1 MPIDHEK
8 LSQTITL
15 VDKFQPL
22 QLPNGAVES
31 AHLEK
36 ARALLF
42 QLIQLL
48 EPHVGEYP
56 NLKHGLA
63 DMHDWLKAGLETEPQ
78 ISHLAANFEDVPEGH
93 EDLIFTVTSTV
104 NYSPDHRLE
113 IVLYERKEGE
123 PAREL
128 RRIYDCPLL
137 QIVKLIDASSG
148 FGPNSNCIVE
158 FTECLAGPIG
168 RPDTFALFFTSKNA
182 LRGKR
187 ITQALMEHVIAPKSF
202 GKLRHATLDELNL
215 AVPCKTVFHEWF
227 HRQGVMPLQYFHS
240 LLDTVAGGA
249 FEEARVETGAA
260 LKLFELAQ
268 TSHPYAEIY
277 ELAAMFIIVD
287 RTLRYPYAAHPNENC
302 DALSGQYILAQLIQK
317 GCAHFDA
324 AQLHFE
330 SPARFVEALT
340 EIQKELLDVANVAL
354 VSSHAAAIQT
364 IHDHIFKYTPTKD
377 KDGFIHRSVFH
388 EWLERRASSSIGRL
402 LAETEARED
411 AEVSA
416 NVAAD

>member
-1 MPIDHEK
+1 MSLNADQ
-8 LSQTITL
+8 LRQAITL
-15 VDKFQPL
+15 VNRFQPFHAS
-22 QLPNGAVES
+22 NGAVES
-31 AHLEK
+31 EHLDE
-36 ARALLF
+36 ARALLP
-42 QLIQLL
+42 QLLELL
-48 EPHVGEYP
+48 EPHSGDYP

-63 DMHDWLKAGLETEPQ
+63 DMREWLKAGLDTEPQ

-93 EDLIFTVTSTV
+93 QDIIFTVTSTV

-137 QIVKLIDASSG
+137 QIVKLLDASTG
-148 FGPNSNCIVE
+148 FGPASNCIVE

-168 RPDTFALFFTSKNA
+168 RPDTFALFFTSKNS
-182 LRGKR
+182 LRGKM
-187 ITQALMEHVIAPKSF
+187 ITQPLMEQVVAPKSF
-202 GKLRHATLDELNL
+202 TKLRQATLEELNL
-215 AVPCKTVFHEWF
+215 AIPCKTVFHEWF

-354 VSSHAAAIQT
+354 VSSHDAAIQT

-377 KDGFIHRSVFH
+377 KEGFIHRSVFH
-388 EWLERRASSSIGRL
+388 EWLERRASSTIGRL
-402 LAETEARED
+402 LAETAAREGVE
-411 AEVSA
+411 AGV
-416 NVAAD
+416 NIAAF

>member
-1 MPIDHEK
+1 MSLNADQLRQAIA
-8 LSQTITL
+8 L
-15 VDKFQPL
+15 VNRFQPFH
-22 QLPNGAVES
+22 LPNGAVKSEHVDEARS
-31 AHLEK
+31 LLHQVLE
-36 ARALLF
+36 
-42 QLIQLL
+42 LL
-48 EPHVGEYP
+48 EPHAGDYP

-63 DMHDWLKAGLETEPQ
+63 DMREWLKAGLDTEPQ
-78 ISHLAANFEDVPEGH
+78 ISHFAANFEDVPEGSQ
-93 EDLIFTVTSTV
+93 DLIFTVTSTV

-113 IVLYERKEGE
+113 LVLYERNEGE

-137 QIVKLIDASSG
+137 QIVKLLDASTG
-148 FGPNSNCIVE
+148 FGPTSNCIVE

-168 RPDTFALFFTSKNA
+168 RPDTFALFFTSKNS
-182 LRGKR
+182 LRGKM
-187 ITQALMEHVIAPKSF
+187 ITQPLMEQVVAPKSF
-202 GKLRHATLDELNL
+202 TKLRQATLAELNL
-215 AVPCKTVFHEWF
+215 AIPCKTVFHEWF

-277 ELAAMFIIVD
+277 ELAAMFIIVN

-302 DALSGQYILAQLIQK
+302 DALSGQYMLAQFIQK

-330 SPARFVEALT
+330 TPARFVEVLRAV
-340 EIQKELLDVANVAL
+340 QDELLEVANVAL
-354 VSSHAAAIQT
+354 LSSHDAAIAA
-364 IHDHIFKYTPTKD
+364 IHEHIFKYTPTKGP
-377 KDGFIHRSVFH
+377 DGFIHRSVFH
-388 EWLERRASSSIGRL
+388 EWLESRASQTIGRL
-402 LAETEARED
+402 LAETTVREGE
-411 AEVSA
+411 EVAA

>member
-1 MPIDHEK
+1 MSLNADQLRQAIA
-8 LSQTITL
+8 L
-15 VDKFQPL
+15 VNRFQPFH
-22 QLPNGAVES
+22 LPNGAVKSE
-31 AHLEK
+31 HVDE
-36 ARALLF
+36 ARSLLH
-42 QLIQLL
+42 QTMELL
-48 EPHVGEYP
+48 EPHAGDYP

-63 DMHDWLKAGLETEPQ
+63 DMREWLKAGLDTEPQ
-78 ISHLAANFEDVPEGH
+78 ISHFAANFEDVPEGGQ
-93 EDLIFTVTSTV
+93 DLIFTVTSTV

-113 IVLYERKEGE
+113 LVLYERKEGE

-148 FGPNSNCIVE
+148 FGPASNCIVE

-168 RPDTFALFFTSKNA
+168 RPDTFALFFTSKNS
-182 LRGKR
+182 LRGKM
-187 ITQALMEHVIAPKSF
+187 ITQPLMEQVVAPKSF
-202 GKLRHATLDELNL
+202 TKLRQATLEELNL
-215 AVPCKTVFHEWF
+215 AIPCKTVFHEWF

-330 SPARFVEALT
+330 SPARFVE
-340 EIQKELLDVANVAL
+340 
-354 VSSHAAAIQT
+354 
-364 IHDHIFKYTPTKD
+364 
-377 KDGFIHRSVFH
+377 
-388 EWLERRASSSIGRL
+388 
-402 LAETEARED
+402 
-411 AEVSA
+411 
-416 NVAAD
+416 

>member
-1 MPIDHEK
+1 MSLNADQ
-8 LSQTITL
+8 LRQAITL
-15 VDKFQPL
+15 VDRFQSFHM
-22 QLPNGAVES
+22 PNGAVKSEHVDEAS
-31 AHLEK
+31 TLLHQVLE
-36 ARALLF
+36 
-42 QLIQLL
+42 LL
-48 EPHVGEYP
+48 EPHAGDYP

-63 DMHDWLKAGLETEPQ
+63 DMREWLKAGLDTEPQ
-78 ISHLAANFEDVPEGH
+78 ISHFAANFEDVPEGSQ
-93 EDLIFTVTSTV
+93 DLIFTVTSTV

-113 IVLYERKEGE
+113 LVLYERNEGE

-137 QIVKLIDASSG
+137 QIVKLLDASSG
-148 FGPNSNCIVE
+148 FGPASNCIVE

-168 RPDTFALFFTSKNA
+168 RPDTFALFFTSKNS
-182 LRGKR
+182 LRGKM
-187 ITQALMEHVIAPKSF
+187 ITQPLMEQVVAPKSF
-202 GKLRHATLDELNL
+202 TKLRQATLEELNL
-215 AVPCKTVFHEWF
+215 AIPCKTVFHEWF

-340 EIQKELLDVANVAL
+340 EIQKELLEVANVAL
-354 VSSHAAAIQT
+354 LSSHDAAIQT

-377 KDGFIHRSVFH
+377 KEGFIHRSVFH
-388 EWLERRASSSIGRL
+388 EWLERRASATIGRL
-402 LAETEARED
+402 LAETAAREGVG
-411 AEVSA
+411 AGV
-416 NVAAD
+416 NIAAF

>member
-1 MPIDHEK
+1 MDREIF
-8 LSQTITL
+8 SQAIAL
-15 VDKFQPL
+15 VDRFQPL
-22 QLPNGAVES
+22 QLSNGAVDR
-31 AHLEK
+31 AHLDE
-36 ARALLF
+36 ARSILTELL
-42 QLIQLL
+42 QLL
-48 EPHVGEYP
+48 EPHAGQYP

-78 ISHLAANFEDVPEGH
+78 IAHLAANYEGVPEGH
-93 EDLIFTVTSTV
+93 EDILLTVTSTV

-113 IVLYERKEGE
+113 IVLYQRKEGA
-123 PAREL
+123 PAWEL
-128 RRIYDCPLL
+128 RRIYDVPLL
-137 QIVKLIDASSG
+137 QIVKMIDGSSG

-158 FTECLAGPIG
+158 FTECLAGPKG
-168 RPDTFALFFTSKNA
+168 RPDTFAIFFTSKNA

-187 ITQALMEHVIAPKSF
+187 ITQALMEQVIAPKTF
-202 GKLRHATLDELNL
+202 TRLRQATLEELNL

-287 RTLRYPYAAHPNENC
+287 RTLRYPYAHHPNENC

-330 SPARFVEALT
+330 TPARFVEVLS
-340 EIQKELLDVANVAL
+340 EVQHELLEVANKAL
-354 VSSHAAAIQT
+354 LSSQDAAIQT
-364 IHDHIFKYTPTKD
+364 IHEHIFKYTPTKGS
-377 KDGFIHRSVFH
+377 DGFIHRSVFH
-388 EWLERRASSSIGRL
+388 DWLERRAGQTIGRL
-402 LAETEARED
+402 LAETSARED
-411 AEVSA
+411 EE
-416 NVAAD
+416 VAAAVASD

>member
-1 MPIDHEK
+1 MDSEK
-8 LSQTITL
+8 FSRAITL
-15 VDKFQPL
+15 VDRFQPF
-22 QLPNGAVES
+22 QLPNGAVDS
-31 AHLEK
+31 AHLDE
-36 ARALLF
+36 ARGLLN
-42 QLIQLL
+42 QLL
-48 EPHVGEYP
+48 QMLEPYADNYP

-63 DMHDWLKAGLETEPQ
+63 DMHDWLRAGLDTEPQ
-78 ISHLAANFEDVPEGH
+78 IAHLAANYEDVPEGH
-93 EDLIFTVTSTV
+93 EDIIFTVTSTV

-113 IVLYERKEGE
+113 IVRYERKEGA
-123 PAREL
+123 PAQEL

-137 QIVKLIDASSG
+137 QIVKMIDGSSG

-158 FTECLAGPIG
+158 FTECLSGPKG
-168 RPDTFALFFTSKNA
+168 RPDTFAIFFTSKNA

-187 ITQALMEHVIAPKSF
+187 ITQALMEQVIAPKTF
-202 GKLRHATLDELNL
+202 TKLRQATLEELNL
-215 AVPCKTVFHEWF
+215 AIPCKTVFHEWF
-227 HRQGVMPLQYFHS
+227 HRQGVMPLQYFHT

-277 ELAAMFIIVD
+277 ELAAMFIIID
-287 RTLRYPYAAHPNENC
+287 RTLRYPYAHHPNDNC

-330 SPARFVEALT
+330 TPARFVEVLR
-340 EIQKELLDVANVAL
+340 EVQNELLEVANVAL
-354 VSSHAAAIQT
+354 LSSHDAAIAA
-364 IHDHIFKYTPTKD
+364 IHEHIFKYTPTKGP
-377 KDGFIHRSVFH
+377 DGFIHRSVFH
-388 EWLERRASSSIGRL
+388 EWLESRASQTIGRL
-402 LAETEARED
+402 LAETTVREGE
-411 AEVSA
+411 EVAA

>member
-1 MPIDHEK
+1 MPLASEQ
-8 LSQTITL
+8 LSQAIAL
-15 VDKFQPL
+15 VESFQPL
-22 QLPNGAVES
+22 QAPSGAVES
-31 AHLEK
+31 AHLDE
-36 ARALLF
+36 ARPILHHLLT
-42 QLIQLL
+42 LL
-48 EPHVGEYP
+48 EPHTDEYP
-56 NLKHGLA
+56 NLQHGLA
-63 DMHDWLKAGLETEPQ
+63 DIRDWLRAGLETTPT
-78 ISHLAANFEDVPEGH
+78 ISHLAANYEDVPEGH
-93 EDLIFTVTSTV
+93 QDIIFTVTSTV

-113 IVLYERKEGE
+113 IVLFQRNEGA
-123 PAREL
+123 PALEL
-128 RRIYDCPLL
+128 RRIYDVPLL
-137 QIVKLIDASSG
+137 QIVRMLDASSG
-148 FGPNSNCIVE
+148 FGPKSNCIVE

-168 RPDTFALFFTSKNA
+168 RPDTFAIFFTSKNA

-187 ITQALMEHVIAPKSF
+187 ITQALMEQVIAPKSF
-202 GKLRHATLDELNL
+202 TRLRRATLEELNL
-215 AVPCKTVFHEWF
+215 VVPCKTVFHEWF

-277 ELAAMFIIVD
+277 EMAAMFIIAD

-354 VSSHAAAIQT
+354 LSSHNAAIQT

-402 LAETEARED
+402 LAETQVREGE
-411 AEVSA
+411 EVE
-416 NVAAD
+416 VAAD

>member
-1 MPIDHEK
+1 MPVAQETLKQAIA
-8 LSQTITL
+8 L
-15 VDKFQPL
+15 VDQFQPL
-22 QLPNGAVES
+22 QRPDGSVES
-31 AHLEK
+31 AHHEQAK
-36 ARALLF
+36 HLLH
-42 QLIQLL
+42 QLLTLL
-48 EPHVGEYP
+48 EPHASEYP
-56 NLKHGLA
+56 NLKHGVA
-63 DMHDWLKAGLETEPQ
+63 DMRDWLKAGLDTEPQ
-78 ISHLAANFEDVPEGH
+78 IAHLAANYEDVPEGH
-93 EDLIFTVTSTV
+93 QDIIFTVTSTV

-137 QIVKLIDASSG
+137 QIVKMINGSSG
-148 FGPNSNCIVE
+148 FGPGSNCIVE
-158 FTECLAGPIG
+158 FTECLSGPKG
-168 RPDTFALFFTSKNA
+168 RPDTFAIFFTSKNA

-187 ITQALMEHVIAPKSF
+187 ITQALMEQVIAPKTF
-202 GKLRHATLDELNL
+202 TKLRQATLEELNL
-215 AVPCKTVFHEWF
+215 AIPCKTVFHEWY

-249 FEEARVETGAA
+249 FEEARVETGGA

-287 RTLRYPYAAHPNENC
+287 RTLRYPYAHHPNENC

-330 SPARFVEALT
+330 TPARFVEALT
-340 EIQKELLDVANVAL
+340 QIQKELLDVANVAL
-354 VSSHAAAIQT
+354 LSSHDDAIQA
-364 IHDHIFKYTPTKD
+364 IHEHIFKYTPTKG

-388 EWLERRASSSIGRL
+388 EWLERRANPTIGRL
-402 LAETEARED
+402 LAETSAREEE
-411 AEVSA
+411 EVQA
-416 NVAAD
+416 GVVGD

>member
-1 MPIDHEK
+1 MNREQF
-8 LSQTITL
+8 SQAIAL
-15 VDKFQPL
+15 VDRFQPL
-22 QLPNGAVES
+22 QLPNGAIDGP
-31 AHLEK
+31 HLDE
-36 ARALLF
+36 ARGLLN
-42 QLIQLL
+42 QLL
-48 EPHVGEYP
+48 QVLEPSAAAYP

-63 DMHDWLKAGLETEPQ
+63 DMRDWLRVGLDTEPQ
-78 ISHLAANFEDVPEGH
+78 IAHLAANYEDVPEGH
-93 EDLIFTVTSTV
+93 EDIIFTVTSTV

-113 IVLYERKEGE
+113 IVLYERKEGA
-123 PAREL
+123 PAQEL

-137 QIVKLIDASSG
+137 QIVKMIDGSSG

-158 FTECLAGPIG
+158 FTECLSGPKG
-168 RPDTFALFFTSKNA
+168 RPDTFAIFFTSKNA

-187 ITQALMEHVIAPKSF
+187 ITQALMEQVIAPKMF
-202 GKLRHATLDELNL
+202 TKLRQATLAELNL
-215 AVPCKTVFHEWF
+215 AIPCKTVFHEWF
-227 HRQGVMPLQYFHS
+227 HRQGVMPLQYFHT

-277 ELAAMFIIVD
+277 ELAAMFIIID
-287 RTLRYPYAAHPNENC
+287 RTLRYPYAHHPNDNC

-330 SPARFVEALT
+330 TPARFVEVLR
-340 EIQKELLDVANVAL
+340 EVQNELLEVANVAL
-354 VSSHAAAIQT
+354 LSSRDAAIAA
-364 IHDHIFKYTPTKD
+364 IHEHIFKYTPTKGA
-377 KDGFIHRSVFH
+377 DGFIHRSVFH
-388 EWLERRASSSIGRL
+388 DWLEGRASQTIGRL
-402 LAETEARED
+402 LAETTEREGE
-411 AEVSA
+411 EVTA